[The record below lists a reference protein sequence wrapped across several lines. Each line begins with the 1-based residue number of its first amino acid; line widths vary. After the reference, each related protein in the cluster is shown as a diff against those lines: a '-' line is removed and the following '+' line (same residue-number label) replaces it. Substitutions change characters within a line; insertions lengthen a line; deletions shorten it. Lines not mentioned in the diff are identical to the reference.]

1 MIFDEIESHLYPRW
15 QRSILRSLLEVAS
28 VLHADAQ
35 VQLIAATHSPLIMAS
50 AEPLFDDKTDA
61 WFDLDLNKKTNV
73 VELRKRP
80 FVRHGDASRWLTSD
94 VFDLEEARSIP
105 AEQAIREAKEF
116 AKRAQRSLEDAK
128 AIDAKLRAVGLSDID
143 PFWVRW
149 SYMMDEL
156 TGGK

>member
-1 MIFDEIESHLYPRW
+1 M
-15 QRSILRSLLEVAS
+15 
-28 VLHADAQ
+28 
-35 VQLIAATHSPLIMAS
+35 
-50 AEPLFDDKTDA
+50 
-61 WFDLDLNKKTNV
+61 

-94 VFDLEEARSIP
+94 AFDLEEARSIP
-105 AEQAIREAKEF
+105 AEEAIREAKAF
-116 AKRAQRSLEDAK
+116 AKKARRSLKDAK

-156 TGGK
+156 KGGQ